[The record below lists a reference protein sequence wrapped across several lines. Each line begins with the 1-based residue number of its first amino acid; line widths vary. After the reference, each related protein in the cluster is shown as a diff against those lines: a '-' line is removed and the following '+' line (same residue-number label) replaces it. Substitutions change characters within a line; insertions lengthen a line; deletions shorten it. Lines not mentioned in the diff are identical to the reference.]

1 MKDRE
6 RTPSFLFPRDG
17 DVMVGGADGAVCD
30 GGLMITAV
38 IAAPAGAAVLVNGM
52 PARRNAE
59 GLFEADVLLDGPHN
73 RLEATDATTSAGET
87 VTVYVFWRAWR
98 TYRFT
103 VDDFIRS
110 FQNLNEHRD
119 VYGSI
124 FEDPYLGLFRDAH
137 LLYGSRV
144 HINAFYGTDDG
155 AFDLSMMTDRF
166 RPELEARCV

>member
-59 GLFEADVLLDGPHN
+59 GLFEADVLLDGPPHL
-73 RLEATDATTSAGET
+73 LERGRNGHGVCFLAS
-87 VTVYVFWRAWR
+87 
-98 TYRFT
+98 
-103 VDDFIRS
+103 
-110 FQNLNEHRD
+110 L
-119 VYGSI
+119 
-124 FEDPYLGLFRDAH
+124 AH
-137 LLYGSRV
+137 LSLYSGR
-144 HINAFYGTDDG
+144 FYPLVSKPERTSGCIRLHFRGPLPRALSGCTPSLGKQGTHERFLRDG
-155 AFDLSMMTDRF
+155 RRGF
-166 RPELEARCV
+166 